1 MKAVGQCPHTS
12 LPSSTPFLR
21 IYMRVAIRSRGPDGA
36 SDGNIQLAGAK
47 LNHTDATVVAH

>member
-1 MKAVGQCPHTS
+1 MKPVGQCPHTS
-12 LPSSTPFLR
+12 LPSSTPLLH

-47 LNHTDATVVAH
+47 LNHTDATVVTH